1 MRVLLLGVLL
11 GLGEGVPLMVP
22 VRVGMALGLSERL
35 ALLLGVGQG
44 AALEEGD

>member
-1 MRVLLLGVLL
+1 M
-11 GLGEGVPLMVP
+11 MP

-44 AALEEGD
+44 RALEEGEAALEAADNPDLG